1 MHQNFIRNIIIKKM
15 ITAQECR
22 DIQRDMQ
29 AYHNRYTTLYRLER
43 LDKLIRERVNSK
55 YNFRSLPLNNTEFSK
70 LTILEKKFLQIKG
83 FKIWEGHG
91 GKCGTFDIIG
101 W

>member
-1 MHQNFIRNIIIKKM
+1 M

-22 DIQRDMQ
+22 DIQGYNDRN
-29 AYHNRYTTLYRLER
+29 NRINIFSIRIN
-43 LDKLIRERVNSK
+43 KLNELIKERVNEK
-55 YNFRSLPLNNTEFSK
+55 YKFRSLPLNGTGFGR
-70 LTILEKKFLQIKG
+70 LTNSEKKYLQAKG
-83 FKIWEGHG
+83 YQVWEGHG